1 MASSTTTFDFAL
13 YLTNILS
20 IPASDVHVQVLSGGF
35 TNLTARVLFSSPPT
49 FPTRFNFPT
58 APHTVILKQ
67 ATPYMHSFPSQTVPM
82 KRQAIE
88 ARALR
93 ILQGI
98 DRSVTGVAEA
108 LVRVPN
114 LKIPRLVFHD
124 TEHNVLWMTDI
135 GDGKTLTDYILSKDL
150 SLSKIEDL
158 AESLGTFI
166 IGLYSATQN
175 PGSEITSTLA
185 DSQHLMEFLTLDS
198 ARIVQEVSSDWQ
210 KDPADTQL
218 LLDRLRDVLSPDT
231 NQDRCLGMVDFW
243 PGNTPVLLTGELGLI
258 DWEHFGLSDPGCEL
272 GLYGAP
278 SNYPLA
284 SSWS

>member
-1 MASSTTTFDFAL
+1 MAL
-13 YLTNILS
+13 
-20 IPASDVHVQVLSGGF
+20 
-35 TNLTARVLFSSPPT
+35 
-49 FPTRFNFPT
+49 
-58 APHTVILKQ
+58 HTVILKQ

-98 DRSVTGVAEA
+98 DPSVTGVAEA

-135 GDGKTLTDYILSKDL
+135 GDGKTLTDCILSGDL

-175 PGSEITSTLA
+175 PGSEITSALA

-272 GLYGAP
+272 GLYVGHLHLCLLWDEP
-278 SNYPLA
+278 SREVTAAVQKAVAKLA
-284 SSWS
+284 TAYLATYAGTVTNHFKRRFIIAHGRELINL